1 MPSSID
7 RKKSKETF
15 SPNTQRKQRVIAY
28 LRVSTNQQ
36 DVDGQRLTVLYHA
49 QKLGLVVDEIMELEI
64 SSRKDLVARRVD
76 ELSDKLICGDVLI
89 VSELSRLG
97 RSLAEVVSI
106 INAMVAKGVRII
118 AVKQGLDIKDGKQ
131 DMAGKVM
138 VAIFLLLAELERDL
152 ISERTKMAL
161 DARRAAGVKL
171 GRPKGLKGH
180 SKLDDK
186 LEAITQ
192 LLRHR
197 VSKSAIARMMGV
209 GKSTLV
215 DYVRSRRIQV

>member
-1 MPSSID
+1 MPSATE
-7 RKKSKETF
+7 RKKSETTF
-15 SPNTQRKQRVIAY
+15 SPNATNQQRVIAY

-36 DVDGQRLTVLYHA
+36 DVDGQRLTVLDHA
-49 QKLGLVVDEIMELEI
+49 QRLGLVVDEIMELEI
-64 SSRKDLVARRVD
+64 SSRKNLVARRVN
-76 ELSDKLICGDVLI
+76 ELTEKLAAGDVLI

-97 RSLAEVVSI
+97 RSLSEVVSL
-106 INAMVAKGVRII
+106 INSMVAMGIRII
-118 AVKQGLDIKDGKQ
+118 AVKQGVDIKDGKQ

-138 VAIFLLLAELERDL
+138 VAIFSLLAELERDL

-161 DARRAAGVKL
+161 NARRAAGVTL
-171 GRPKGLKGH
+171 GRPKGSTSY

-209 GKSTLV
+209 GKSTLA
-215 DYVRSRRIQV
+215 DYVRSRRIQG

>member
-1 MPSSID
+1 M
-7 RKKSKETF
+7 
-15 SPNTQRKQRVIAY
+15 
-28 LRVSTNQQ
+28 
-36 DVDGQRLTVLYHA
+36 
-49 QKLGLVVDEIMELEI
+49 GLIIDEIMELEI

-76 ELSDKLICGDVLI
+76 ELTDKLFGGDVLI

-97 RSLAEVVSI
+97 RSLTEVVSL
-106 INAMVAKGVRII
+106 INALTDKGVRII
-118 AVKQGLDIKDGKQ
+118 AVKQGLDIKDGTQ

-138 VAIFLLLAELERDL
+138 VAIFSLLAELERDL
-152 ISERTKMAL
+152 ISDRTRMAL
-161 DARRAAGVKL
+161 AARRAAGVKL

>member
-1 MPSSID
+1 MV
-7 RKKSKETF
+7 SK
-15 SPNTQRKQRVIAY
+15 
-28 LRVSTNQQ
+28 
-36 DVDGQRLTVLYHA
+36 
-49 QKLGLVVDEIMELEI
+49 LERER
-64 SSRKDLVARRVD
+64 SALAAAEKDLEERRQ
-76 ELSDKLICGDVLI
+76 K
-89 VSELSRLG
+89 
-97 RSLAEVVSI
+97 
-106 INAMVAKGVRII
+106 
-118 AVKQGLDIKDGKQ
+118 
-131 DMAGKVM
+131 
-138 VAIFLLLAELERDL
+138 LAELERDL
-152 ISERTKMAL
+152 ISDRTRMAL
-161 DARRAAGVKL
+161 AARRAAGVKL